1 MKFYRVKQFIWGIEA
16 SFKKID
22 YSYIKKYLNKDEI
35 IMFNRLKKSDKY
47 HCLRVCKDSLSF
59 LDDKNIKFDKDKVAK
74 AALLHDI
81 GKSKY
86 HLNLIEKS
94 TIVLLDK
101 FSNGK
106 LKKYDN
112 IKQINIY
119 YNHPKIGYEMLKKQN
134 YDKELLEV
142 VRYHHEVKAN
152 NLKSNKIIDVISI
165 CDNKN

>member
-1 MKFYRVKQFIWGIEA
+1 MKFYRIKQFIWGIES

-22 YSYIKKYLNKDEI
+22 YSYIETYLNNNEI
-35 IMFNRLKKSDKY
+35 MMFNKLKKSDKH
-47 HCLRVCKDSLSF
+47 HCIRVCKDSVML
-59 LDDKNIKFDKDKVAK
+59 LKNNNIKMDEYRVGKI
-74 AALLHDI
+74 ALLHDI

-86 HLNLIEKS
+86 HINLIEKS
-94 TIVLLDK
+94 LIVLLDK
-101 FSNGK
+101 FTKGN

-119 YNHPKIGYEMLKKQN
+119 YNHPKIGYEMLKTRN

-142 VRYHHEVKAN
+142 VRYHHNK
-152 NLKSNKIIDVISI
+152 KKFKKNKIIDIISI

>member
-1 MKFYRVKQFIWGIEA
+1 MKFYRVRQFIWGVESA
-16 SFKKID
+16 FKKID
-22 YSYIKKYLNKDEI
+22 YSYIETYLNKDEI
-35 IMFNRLKKSDKY
+35 NMFNKLKKSDKY
-47 HCLRVCKDSLSF
+47 HCLRVCKDSLS
-59 LDDKNIKFDKDKVAK
+59 LLEDNNINIDEYKVGK

-101 FSNGK
+101 FSKGN

-112 IKQINIY
+112 IKPINIY

-142 VRYHHEVKAN
+142 VRYHHKDMYKELN
-152 NLKSNKIIDVISI
+152 GNKIIDIVSI

>member
-1 MKFYRVKQFIWGIEA
+1 MKFYRVKQFIWGIES

-22 YSYIKKYLNKDEI
+22 YSYIGTYLNKNEML
-35 IMFNRLKKSDKY
+35 MFDKLKKSDKH
-47 HCLRVCKDSLSF
+47 HCIRVCKDSLI
-59 LDDKNIKFDKDKVAK
+59 LLKDKNIKMDEYRVGKI
-74 AALLHDI
+74 ALLHDI

-94 TIVLLDK
+94 LIVVLDK
-101 FSNGK
+101 FSKGN

-119 YNHPKIGYEMLKKQN
+119 YNHPKIGYQMLKTHN

-142 VRYHHEVKAN
+142 VRYHHKNKEF
-152 NLKSNKIIDVISI
+152 KSNKIIDIIST